1 MLRVFDILRGGRI
14 MKKMDEMEQNIVLR
28 SMAWGYRT
36 AAVLL
41 SV

>member
-1 MLRVFDILRGGRI
+1 